1 VTDPMYRAIADDLE
15 RQIKAGDLPPG
26 RQLRTEQALQRKYR
40 ASRNTVR
47 DAVKWLIARGL
58 VETRPGQG
66 TFVVEKPVPFITTL
80 STDPELGSS
89 EGPVY
94 WGGEEVAPSAP
105 DPPRVEIQRA
115 DAGIALELSMNEGD
129 EVVSRHQARFIGETP
144 WSLQTSF
151 YPMSLVERGAVRII
165 GTSDISQGTV
175 QYLKET
181 LGLRQAGYRDKI
193 TVRAPN
199 ESETSF
205 FGVPADGRV
214 MILAASRTAFDPDG
228 QPIRVT
234 ITVYPAD
241 RTLFA
246 INAGQ
251 VPGTIP
257 ETQPTQLTGETDT
270 VSNDAPPRG
279 S

>member
-1 VTDPMYRAIADDLE
+1 MYRVIADDLE
-15 RQIKAGDLPPG
+15 RQIRAGDLRPG

-66 TFVVEKPVPFITTL
+66 TFVVEKPVPFVTTL

-94 WGGEEVAPSAP
+94 RGGEEVEPWAS
-105 DPPRVEIQRA
+105 DPPKVEIQRA
-115 DAGIALELSMNEGD
+115 DTGIALELSVNEGD
-129 EVVSRHQARFIGETP
+129 EVVSRHQQRYIGETP

-151 YPMSLVERGAVRII
+151 YPMSLVEQGATRLIR
-165 GTSDISQGTV
+165 TSDITQGTV
-175 QYLKET
+175 EYLKET

-193 TVRAPN
+193 AVRTPN
-199 ESETSF
+199 ENEASF

-214 MILAASRTAFDPDG
+214 MILAASRTAFDPHG

-251 VPGTIP
+251 VPDTIP
-257 ETQPTQLTGETDT
+257 ATQPSELTEETGT
-270 VSNDAPPRG
+270 VSKDAPARG